1 LYVQCSGD
9 GGGVWTNLTPD
20 PWPANQ
26 SACSTSYCSGG
37 KNASRAFPWTSQ
49 SITLPAACLT
59 ANVRFRFQAKGQ
71 NVWRLL
77 DPGWYVDTVTI
88 H

>member
-1 LYVQCSGD
+1 MLPVCQQSIHRAKFSVPLSG
-9 GGGVWTNLTPD
+9 W
-20 PWPANQ
+20 
-26 SACSTSYCSGG
+26 C
-37 KNASRAFPWTSQ
+37 TSQ